1 MANSF
6 ALHTQLA
13 SIMEVLANAAVVE
26 ICELVDNGYA
36 VLHSEISR
44 GQKEN
49 EALRRKLRLMDLK
62 VSRASTLRAGMGS
75 SILAHSCSRAHHDM
89 ESKRTSSCD
98 IQCLRAVDSQLV
110 TSLFREGKS
119 SGDTG
124 QTTTQRKPAAFNDI
138 KPKSPTIKEER
149 REEAWEN
156 HDQQERQSTEAL
168 DHVDGGE
175 MHSSID
181 TEAAQPI
188 SKQENDRSCMWVV
201 ITLSPLEGRQ
211 YHITKEQLEFLV
223 DCHMT
228 IRQMVDVLNVSH
240 SVVKRRMRW
249 RIVIH
254 GAVDGYSRLVVFLA
268 SEVRDLDV
276 FASQW
281 NHHGLR
287 TEQRQSPLQLFV
299 SGSLA
304 MQRANLTAYNTTQER
319 PTASAGLEPSERA
332 CCGRTTGHY

>member
-1 MANSF
+1 MANSV

-13 SIMEVLANAAVVE
+13 SIMEVLANAAVAE

-62 VSRASTLRAGMGS
+62 VSHASTLRAGMGS
-75 SILAHSCSRAHHDM
+75 SILAHSCSRAHLGM

-98 IQCLRAVDSQLV
+98 IQCLRAVDAQLV

-124 QTTTQRKPAAFNDI
+124 QTTTQRKPAAFDDI

-168 DHVDGGE
+168 NHVDGGE

-181 TEAAQPI
+181 AEAAQPI
-188 SKQENDRSCMWVV
+188 SKQENTSSCMWYPNKRLWREGS
-201 ITLSPLEGRQ
+201 ITSPRSSLS
-211 YHITKEQLEFLV
+211 
-223 DCHMT
+223 
-228 IRQMVDVLNVSH
+228 S
-240 SVVKRRMRW
+240 S
-249 RIVIH
+249 
-254 GAVDGYSRLVVFLA
+254 
-268 SEVRDLDV
+268 
-276 FASQW
+276 
-281 NHHGLR
+281 
-287 TEQRQSPLQLFV
+287 
-299 SGSLA
+299 
-304 MQRANLTAYNTTQER
+304 
-319 PTASAGLEPSERA
+319 
-332 CCGRTTGHY
+332 